1 MITVNREYEEVKETE
16 AERLKRLV
24 RTTDSV
30 SILQYVRRR
39 AMRLAVL
46 TGDAEYLHIARRA
59 VRWQNY
65 WQMLG

>member
-1 MITVNREYEEVKETE
+1 MNREYEEVKETE

-39 AMRLAVL
+39 AMRLAVQ
-46 TGDAEYLHIARRA
+46 TGDAEYLQIAKRA

>member
-1 MITVNREYEEVKETE
+1 MYPDLKFKDISETE
-16 AERLKRLV
+16 AERLQRLV

-39 AMRLAVL
+39 AMRLAVQ
-46 TGDAEYLHIARRA
+46 TGDAEYLQIAKRA